1 MSKTPLES
9 DTRNT
14 DWKHTLT
21 FLLGIGLLGT
31 ITLGWYGGD
40 EKSPSG
46 AVAALFLAGASMFI
60 GIALGFIFG
69 IPRSLQRQNEDPSE
83 NGNAGKPHSAYAENT
98 NLEQISDWLTKI
110 IVGITLV
117 QFDKIIALLNNI
129 SAAYGSLFH
138 PTVGPSIAGAIVI
151 YFVIGGFLVGYLWTR
166 IHMAN
171 VLRQGNQ
178 VTYSDLLKIENKR
191 DQQHSN
197 DAKALGTV
205 DSQLSNKTDGEPVD
219 ISQMKKLIIEASA
232 PVRVQIFQSA
242 RNTRRSNWKT
252 NIPLMEKSIPIFEA
266 LIEAEPGKYY
276 RNYSQL
282 GYALKDQKE
291 PNWDD
296 ALANFNMA
304 IELRGPPN
312 LVFGHLI
319 EFCRAVTLINT
330 DANFKTGKPSAK
342 EIKDAI
348 ISDLEVG
355 ILVLNPSD
363 DIAVKEWMKLNK
375 VTISQLK

>member
-1 MSKTPLES
+1 MSKTPLDS
-9 DTRNT
+9 DIKNT

-31 ITLGWYGGD
+31 IALGWFGGD
-40 EKSPSG
+40 GNSPSE

-69 IPRSLQRQNEDPSE
+69 IPRSLQRQNETPSE
-83 NGNAGKPHSAYAENT
+83 ISNADNTHSAYAENT

-117 QFDKIIALLNNI
+117 QFDKIIALLNSI
-129 SAAYGSLFH
+129 SDSYGPLFH
-138 PTVGPSIAGAIVI
+138 QSVGPSIAGAIVI

-171 VLRQGNQ
+171 VLRQGNH
-178 VTYSDLLKIENKR
+178 VTYSDLLKIESKR

-205 DSQLSNKTDGEPVD
+205 DNQLSDKTDGEPVD
-219 ISQMKKLIIEASA
+219 IIQMKKLIIDASA

-242 RNTRRSNWKT
+242 RNTRRNNWKT
-252 NIPLMEKSIPIFEA
+252 NIPLMEKTIPIFEA
-266 LIEAEPGKYY
+266 LIEAEPDKYY

-296 ALANFNMA
+296 ALANFNKA
-304 IELRGPPN
+304 VELRGPPN
-312 LVFGHLI
+312 PVFGHLI
-319 EFCRAVTLINT
+319 EFCRAVTLINI
-330 DANFKTGKPSAK
+330 DANFKAGKLSTK
-342 EIKDAI
+342 ETRDAI
-348 ISDLEVG
+348 KNDLKVG
-355 ILVLNPSD
+355 ILVLNPSN
-363 DIAVKEWMKLNK
+363 DIAIKEWMKLNK
-375 VTISQLK
+375 VTNSQLR